1 MKRIIPLIIFQLFI
15 TTNLLSQVEN
25 LNVEYEKARKESN
38 QERISEIIKKAEEN
52 PNQMNINL
60 LIKILKEDEDSIN
73 RASAA
78 ISLGNLKNS
87 KIIVDALIYAFLN
100 DDNRV
105 REATIT
111 SLYKMVEQGA
121 QGANASLVP
130 IFERA
135 VNDQKNENIR
145 KYGILGLSKV
155 AQSKHYKFFLEGLK
169 SEDVVVKLASIE
181 ALGTIGAQRE
191 WGQIQPFCNSTD
203 SRLVV
208 ACINVAGK
216 FKTGYALLEIEK
228 KISDPDPEISSA
240 AINALSQFQGSSVIQ
255 NLVRLKYQDP
265 NNQHI
270 DLINKI
276 LKSKNAYKKYAYIK
290 APLNLRNLP
299 NENASV
305 VKVLAQ
311 GSIVEVL
318 DREKKR
324 YELETNNTLVSDFWY
339 KVKDF
344 DNKIGYVF
352 GYYIDVIDL

>member
-1 MKRIIPLIIFQLFI
+1 MKRIILLIIFQLFI

-25 LNVEYEKARKESN
+25 LNVEYEEARKESN

-52 PNQMNINL
+52 PNQMNVNL
-60 LIKILKEDEDSIN
+60 LIKILKEDEESVN

-78 ISLGNLKNS
+78 NSLGNLKNS
-87 KIIVDALIYAFLN
+87 KIIVDALVHAFVN

-105 REATIT
+105 REAAII

-121 QGANASLVP
+121 NVSLVP
-130 IFERA
+130 IFESA
-135 VNDQKNENIR
+135 VNDKKNENIR

-155 AQSKHYKFFLEGLK
+155 GQSKHYRFFLEGLK

-181 ALGTIGAQRE
+181 GLGTIGAQRE
-191 WGQIQPFCNSTD
+191 WGQIQPFCSSTD
-203 SRLVV
+203 SRLVI

-216 FKTGYALLEIEK
+216 FKTENALFEIEK
-228 KISDPDPEISSA
+228 NISDPDGEISVA
-240 AINALSQFQGSSVIQ
+240 AINALSQFEANRVIQ
-255 NLVRLKYQDP
+255 NLVRLKYQSP
-265 NNQHI
+265 NNQNT

-290 APLNLRNLP
+290 TSLNLRNQP

-305 VKVLAQ
+305 VKVLTQ

-318 DREKKR
+318 DREKKK
-324 YELETNNTLVSDFWY
+324 YELEANNTVVSDFWY

-352 GYYIDVIDL
+352 GYYIDIIDL